1 MKDRKSTHIH
11 TNSLIKKEHTKNHSS
26 RTVLKEYHT
35 NKSTITTSSTFDDDD
50 GGKAMTKTI
59 TNVLNATAGLL
70 FLFKQK
76 EGMGVVVLYKMLK
89 NDDVTEIVLKKTFS
103 KQTRKKQNTTN
114 RNIIKKLKKNVFSGW
129 LVYSRDCTGDEDD
142 NKEYDDN
149 DDMRTK
155 QFRRFNAASVTKRL
169 TVKHELV
176 KSKRHSKKHHNIT
189 FSPSLSYRT
198 LFSSSL
204 ADTHQ
209 GTQ

>member
-89 NDDVTEIVLKKTFS
+89 NDDVTEIVLKKNFFKTN
-103 KQTRKKQNTTN
+103 KKETKHNQQKYN
-114 RNIIKKLKKNVFSGW
+114 KKN
-129 LVYSRDCTGDEDD
+129 
-142 NKEYDDN
+142 
-149 DDMRTK
+149 
-155 QFRRFNAASVTKRL
+155 
-169 TVKHELV
+169 
-176 KSKRHSKKHHNIT
+176 
-189 FSPSLSYRT
+189 
-198 LFSSSL
+198 
-204 ADTHQ
+204 
-209 GTQ
+209 